1 MGIIITELAVAI
13 GIPVLGGLFVS
24 QLTQESIVTWYRTI
38 SKPSWNP
45 PAIIF
50 APIWTVLYALLG
62 VASYQV
68 WQVGVG
74 NAWALK
80 LYLAQL
86 ALNFLWPLVFFNM
99 RNLSLSVLVNLA
111 LLATSLATQGA
122 FYRVHP
128 EAGQLMMPY
137 IIWLCFAN
145 LLNFVVWRRNP
156 HGGEVTTTDA
166 PSTVATDNPKQV
178 SNRGEDY
185 GPIGPTTA
193 SAEPRRAAPI
203 RISNPQLAAPARSP
217 MLRTLRTRQQV
228 TARRAAPRMA
238 ARTMAAPR
246 MAASAPALARALC

>member
-86 ALNFLWPLVFFNM
+86 ALNFLWPLVSYAFVFAANQA
-99 RNLSLSVLVNLA
+99 SVLMGLSPIFSNCVDAGNLV
-111 LLATSLATQGA
+111 SLHKMFFAATQC
-122 FYRVHP
+122 HP
-128 EAGQLMMPY
+128 
-137 IIWLCFAN
+137 
-145 LLNFVVWRRNP
+145 LLLV
-156 HGGEVTTTDA
+156 
-166 PSTVATDNPKQV
+166 
-178 SNRGEDY
+178 
-185 GPIGPTTA
+185 
-193 SAEPRRAAPI
+193 
-203 RISNPQLAAPARSP
+203 
-217 MLRTLRTRQQV
+217 
-228 TARRAAPRMA
+228 
-238 ARTMAAPR
+238 
-246 MAASAPALARALC
+246 